1 VVRPLWIPAL
11 LVGLAFPADSQ
22 SAPSPVFHNY
32 PYLLRIS
39 RVVAHLDTCVLLRQD
54 GGYHLERDH
63 DDATDVYEGSLSP
76 DELSRLEQWL
86 ENEQLRKLTTE
97 QIMTPL
103 VITSVENLQI
113 NIFRGD
119 HWQNLVFPSSESQLP
134 FHEALEPLLEWFKTL
149 HNAPHQTIPEDS
161 GKNNCLTPRRI
172 ELKTRP
178 AASAQAPAPATAGDV
193 TQASTDVQELQDGI
207 VPSIGSQT
215 GQTTPPPARR
225 VSPAQDDVK
234 FSTGEKPPAFLVR
247 FEYIRFTGREAE
259 RTCAIVYTA
268 GRYHVEKSS
277 QEVGRQIK
285 GQVYE
290 ATLELADLQGLR
302 QLLDDPDLKALE
314 HGNIPDGVTY
324 SATDITTA
332 WIPRDKKV
340 QHLGFAGD
348 LRVQAAIGSHY
359 VVNDKNTRLIRPL
372 QKWVKTELR
381 ADKTNLV
388 AGATPNQCAP
398 K

>member
-119 HWQNLVFPSSESQLP
+119 HWQNLVFPSSESQIP
-134 FHEALEPLLEWFKTL
+134 FHEALAPLVEWFNSL
-149 HNAPHQTIPEDS
+149 HNAPHRVIPEDT

-172 ELKTRP
+172 ELRTRL
-178 AASAQAPAPATAGDV
+178 SAKPQTPVTSPTGPGQANADVEAP
-193 TQASTDVQELQDGI
+193 QEGI
-207 VPSIGSQT
+207 VPSVSSQT
-215 GQTTPPPARR
+215 GQPGAGGMAQASTNAEAPPA
-225 VSPAQDDVK
+225 VMASPFLMRLEYTRFAQ
-234 FSTGEKPPAFLVR
+234 
-247 FEYIRFTGREAE
+247 REAE
-259 RTCAIVYTA
+259 RTCAIVYA
-268 GRYHVEKSS
+268 SGRYHVERSS
-277 QEVGRQIK
+277 QEIGERVK
-285 GQVYE
+285 AQVYE
-290 ATLELADLQGLR
+290 ASIEPSKVQGLR
-302 QLLDDPDLKALE
+302 QLLDDPELKALA
-314 HGNIPDGVTY
+314 HGNIPDATMF
-324 SATDITTA
+324 SATDITTV
-332 WIPRDKKV
+332 WIPRERNV
-340 QHLGFAGD
+340 QRLGFAND

-359 VVNDKNTRLIRPL
+359 VVNDKNAKLIRPL
-372 QKWVKTELR
+372 QKWVKTEVA
-381 ADKTNLV
+381 ADKSTLV
-388 AGATPNQCAP
+388 KGALANQCAP